1 MENHRYLCIVPR
13 DSAQLVTCPGV
24 ESGPVFSLIKNFD
37 FMTTLHKLIEQ
48 RDALNVQIAAMQQ
61 AQRAEAL
68 AEIRATM
75 REYQI
80 SVEDLGL
87 TGKPVREPKVKGAPK
102 YRDPVTQQTWSG
114 RGKRPQWIHDAL
126 AAGKSLA
133 DLAI

>member
-1 MENHRYLCIVPR
+1 
-13 DSAQLVTCPGV
+13 
-24 ESGPVFSLIKNFD
+24 
-37 FMTTLHKLIEQ
+37 MTTLQELIEQ
-48 RDALNVQIAAMQQ
+48 RDALNAQIAAMQQ

-68 AEIRATM
+68 SEIRSAM

-87 TGKPVREPKVKGAPK
+87 TGKPAREPKVKGIPK
-102 YRDPVTQQTWSG
+102 YRDPATQQTWSG

-133 DLAI
+133 DYAI

>member
-1 MENHRYLCIVPR
+1 
-13 DSAQLVTCPGV
+13 
-24 ESGPVFSLIKNFD
+24 
-37 FMTTLHKLIEQ
+37 MTTLHKLIEQ